1 MNESPYKITGVSSGR
16 LFYSKGGELM
26 KFTPEFEK
34 AIKTFV
40 TPTMLSLRTID
51 EIEES
56 IRQCLAKKSPKSQ

>member
-1 MNESPYKITGVSSGR
+1 MNESPYKVTGTPSGR
-16 LFYSKGGELM
+16 LAFNKGSEPM
-26 KFTPEFEK
+26 RFTPEFEK
-34 AIKTFV
+34 ATKTFV